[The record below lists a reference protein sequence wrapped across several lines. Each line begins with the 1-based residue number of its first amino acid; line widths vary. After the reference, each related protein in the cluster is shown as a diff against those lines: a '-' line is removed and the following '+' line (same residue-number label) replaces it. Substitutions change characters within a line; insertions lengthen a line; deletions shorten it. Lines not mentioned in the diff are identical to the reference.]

1 MKAAGSMSMKNTGKR
16 TGAFS
21 WGTYGVHPY
30 VFLNYTDTLNDV
42 FTLVHEMGHAMHT
55 YYSNANQ
62 PYPYA
67 GYRIFVAEV
76 ASTCNEALFN
86 AVSSEKLHGFIGKEI
101 SDEPLF

>member
-1 MKAAGSMSMKNTGKR
+1 MKEGFESGWVDVYENTGKR

-55 YYSNANQ
+55 IIPIQIS
-62 PYPYA
+62 
-67 GYRIFVAEV
+67 RIRMRAIAFLWQRSLLRVMKP
-76 ASTCNEALFN
+76 C
-86 AVSSEKLHGFIGKEI
+86 
-101 SDEPLF
+101 